1 VSFSWCITSLVLLVP
16 KRANCCWKTRFSCL
30 RFSVCESRM

>member
-16 KRANCCWKTRFSCL
+16 KRANCCWKPRSL
-30 RFSVCESRM
+30 V